1 MSRISRLSFLL
12 PFFFFL
18 AAAVQYLGFQPGNL
32 DVDGILYLRDHLIIF
47 MIILSLPLVYKQ
59 KWTSDRNVL
68 RGLRSLFFL
77 ILFTSV
83 LLFLSGD
90 RLYSLQDRIMDQ
102 DWFSLKMSDHVLVIS
117 WAFFATVFILI
128 ALGSLRNLIYIK
140 RKQSTARNFTW
151 LMILMI
157 LYSVLAMPQAH
168 KNPLLGE
175 GFWKTA
181 SFVIL
186 FIVIN
191 LMIINALRVAWVNY
205 LNKKQK
211 LGCFWGGVLLLPIQI
226 YFTARFQAINPVY
239 PFSPVLERF
248 IEIGNIFLATYLVV
262 AFLALMAHLPTAKLF
277 DRKLQQ
283 ISSLHFLSRAVSS
296 EFDVDKLVRTIV
308 QLTTEVTEADFAWLE
323 LKNQDSQKLKLVSS
337 CRLDQYERDNKQV
350 SFDDPLVQKI
360 TQERTTFVTN
370 QAAKNP
376 DSSHLCLW
384 KRDLGSLI
392 AVPMATSERVVGILY
407 AGKTFEFG
415 FEQEDGE
422 MLRAFGDQAVI
433 ALENTRLIKESLI
446 KERLE
451 QELKV
456 AHDAQMKLL
465 PKDMPSMPGIAIDAV
480 CITANEVG
488 GDYYDF
494 FNLSPTKLGVI
505 IGDVSG
511 KGASAAFYMAEVKGI
526 MESLAR
532 PELSPKEMM
541 CAANATL
548 YQNFSRN
555 IFISVV
561 YGILDSETGT
571 FTFCRAG
578 HCPVLFMST
587 QDNFCRRFEP
597 KGLGLGLD
605 SGPIFESVLE
615 EMTIPLKKGHTIML
629 YTDGVTEARN
639 PQGEEFGETRLSE
652 IMQRV
657 HRESALEIKKQIIHA
672 VFTFLDGERA
682 YDDLTFVVIKDME

>member
-1 MSRISRLSFLL
+1 
-12 PFFFFL
+12 
-18 AAAVQYLGFQPGNL
+18 
-32 DVDGILYLRDHLIIF
+32 
-47 MIILSLPLVYKQ
+47 
-59 KWTSDRNVL
+59 
-68 RGLRSLFFL
+68 
-77 ILFTSV
+77 
-83 LLFLSGD
+83 
-90 RLYSLQDRIMDQ
+90 MDQ
-102 DWFSLKMSDHVLVIS
+102 DWLSLKMSDHILVIS

-128 ALGSLRNLIYIK
+128 ALGTLRNLIYIK

-151 LMILMI
+151 LMIMMV
-157 LYSVLAMPQAH
+157 LYSVLAMPVAH
-168 KNPLLGE
+168 ESVRFGSA
-175 GFWKTA
+175 FWKTA
-181 SFVIL
+181 SLVIL

-191 LMIINALRVAWVNY
+191 FIIINALRVAWVNY

-211 LGCFWGGVLLLPIQI
+211 LGCFWGGFLLLPIQI
-226 YFTARFQAINPVY
+226 YFTVRFQGVNPIY

-248 IEIGNIFLATYLVV
+248 IEIGNIFLSVYLVV
-262 AFLALMAHLPTAKLF
+262 AFLALLAHLPTAKLF

-308 QLTTEVTEADFAWLE
+308 QLTTKVTEADFAWLE
-323 LKNQDSQKLKLVSS
+323 LQHENDQQLRLVSS
-337 CRLDQYERDNKQV
+337 CRLDQTERDNKDV
-350 SFDDPLVQKI
+350 CFSDPLVQKI
-360 TQERTTFVTN
+360 IRDRSTFSSN
-370 QAAKNP
+370 QAVKNSH
-376 DSSHLCLW
+376 SSHLRNW
-384 KRDLGSLI
+384 KHDLGSLI
-392 AVPMATSERVVGILY
+392 AVPLATGERVVGILY
-407 AGKTFEFG
+407 AGKTYEFG

-433 ALENTRLIKESLI
+433 ALENARLVKESLI

-465 PKDMPSMPGIAIDAV
+465 PIDMPTLPGIAIDAV

-494 FNLSPTKLGVI
+494 FKLSPTKLGVI

-532 PELSPKEMM
+532 PDLSPKDMM
-541 CAANATL
+541 CAANETL

-561 YGILDSETGT
+561 YAVLDSEANT

-578 HCPVLFMST
+578 HCPVLFMSSE
-587 QDNFCRRFEP
+587 DEFCKRFEP
-597 KGLGLGLD
+597 RGLGLGLD
-605 SGPIFESVLE
+605 SGKIFKSVLDE
-615 EMTIPLKKGHTIML
+615 VTIPLKKGHTMML
-629 YTDGVTEARN
+629 YTDGVTESRN
-639 PQGEEFGETRLSE
+639 PDGEEFGENRLSE
-652 IMQRV
+652 ILQSV
-657 HRESALEIKKQIIHA
+657 HRKSALEIKKQVIHA

-682 YDDLTFVVIKDME
+682 YDDMTFVVIKDME